1 MTASKTLANAALK
14 DLGAALHKVEAMLPN
29 TEVIEWEIVKAI
41 ESLETWLFQASE
53 MLQEKLGFE

>member
-1 MTASKTLANAALK
+1 M
-14 DLGAALHKVEAMLPN
+14 EAMLPN

-41 ESLETWLFQASE
+41 ESLETWLSQASE

>member
-14 DLGAALHKVEAMLPN
+14 DLQAGLHKVEAMLPN

-41 ESLETWLFQASE
+41 ESLETWLSQASE